1 MGTPINGKKFYHR
14 GHPLNKLK
22 NLDLSTGNNE
32 QNLNTLFLT
41 KDEAFSYEREYRIL
55 MYSKSQRDV
64 DFIQAPKIN
73 KIIFGL
79 RCSNELEKV
88 IAKINE
94 KVYSNRIP
102 LYKIDEDFKEVYY
115 E

>member
-1 MGTPINGKKFYHR
+1 MPKF
-14 GHPLNKLK
+14 LNKLK

-32 QNLNTLFLT
+32 QDLYTLFLT

-55 MYSKSQRDV
+55 MYSKSQKDV

-73 KIIFGL
+73 KIIFGI
-79 RCSNELEKV
+79 RCSDELKKV

-94 KVYSNRIP
+94 NVYFNKIQ
-102 LYKIDEDFKEVYY
+102 LYKIDKDFNEVLL
-115 E
+115 